1 MNKNEAVEK
10 VNNALE
16 KANLTKEDL
25 FEDMTTKL
33 KTKPFTKGHILA
45 YASLSVIPFYL
56 YTFFMMAVFNKMVYP
71 EIITAFLFILGNMM
85 IPAHFVITIKDFDE
99 QYNFKGMKEKRKL
112 RDYIK
117 YSHTMVHANNC
128 YNNKTNNKIS
138 LDIYKKISAFFQKEE
153 LENILSHN
161 LTYEDLGL
169 KDYFLTKSEEHS
181 IFEEAKNNKIRI
193 HNENRLHNQKL
204 KEDKNKKIY
213 KQLAQSL
220 KNEE

>member
-10 VNNALE
+10 VSNALE

-25 FEDMTTKL
+25 FKDMTTKL

-56 YTFFMMAVFNKMVYP
+56 YSFFMIAVFNKMVYP
-71 EIITAFLFILGNMM
+71 EIITAFLFFFGSMM
-85 IPAHFVITIKDFDE
+85 VPAYFAVFFKDFE

-117 YSHTMVHANNC
+117 YSHTIVHTNNC

-161 LTYEDLGL
+161 LTYKDLGL
-169 KDYFLTKSEEHS
+169 KDYFLTKSEEHA

-193 HNENRLHNQKL
+193 HNENRLHNQNL

>member
-1 MNKNEAVEK
+1 MNKNEAIEK
-10 VNNALE
+10 VNHALE
-16 KANLTKEDL
+16 AANLTKENL
-25 FEDMTTKL
+25 FEDMMTKFQ
-33 KTKPFTKGHILA
+33 TKPFTKGHILA
-45 YASLSVIPFYL
+45 YASLPVIPLYL
-56 YTFFMMAVFNKMVYP
+56 YGLFMKGVFNVTVYP
-71 EIITAFLFILGNMM
+71 EIIMAALFFLGNMIIPLYFM
-85 IPAHFVITIKDFDE
+85 IYIKDFHE
-99 QYNFKGMKEKRKL
+99 HYNFRGMKEKRKL

-117 YSHTMVHANNC
+117 YSHTIVQSNNC
-128 YNNKTNNKIS
+128 YNNKIS

-169 KDYFLTKSEEHS
+169 KDYFLTKSKEHA

-193 HNENRLHNQKL
+193 HNENRLHNQNL